1 MNLLEKALNS
11 VAEIAGHQGMELRL
25 TMQHAAV
32 LGSIRGVADLEVQK
46 AYLRA
51 GANYANSLPRVS
63 QDFSIEFGL
72 MMAHFVK
79 GDLRAASNIAQNLH
93 ALAKQDPRKPFVD
106 AYLAKGMI
114 EMQFGRFGRA
124 RRLLEKAAA
133 HTRPECDEPHLFS
146 HGSNPRVFCRSYLAH
161 VSRLWDMQMMHWP
174 RSSRTSAWLGER
186 ARDPAHLYSYVD
198 ASAFA
203 GRVHALFN
211 DSDAV
216 KHLSDELL
224 AISGAQSL
232 RLLRS
237 DRHNPRRLGPRKA
250 GQVGPGRSADASR
263 PVSTRANRY
272 RGGSARAWIYVQVA
286 EFLVQLGN
294 KEEASATLQKAAG
307 PPGWGMRVWDAEI
320 YRVHGEIAALQP
332 GKRPRCCSSKLA
344 KACQIA
350 RRQRAWTLELRATLS
365 RTRLLQGERD
375 PRRGSDV
382 LATVLER
389 YPASREILEVAC
401 ARSLLADLRIKA

>member
-1 MNLLEKALNS
+1 
-11 VAEIAGHQGMELRL
+11 
-25 TMQHAAV
+25 
-32 LGSIRGVADLEVQK
+32 
-46 AYLRA
+46 
-51 GANYANSLPRVS
+51 
-63 QDFSIEFGL
+63 

-133 HTRPECDEPHLFS
+133 LTRPECDEPHLFS
-146 HGSNPRVFCRSYLAH
+146 HGSNPGVFCRSYLAH
-161 VSRLWDMQMMHWP
+161 VLAFMGYADDALATVEQNLCVAR
-174 RSSRTSAWLGER
+174 ER

-198 ASAFA
+198 ALAFA

-224 AISGAQSL
+224 AISGRNHYAYFEAIATIQGGWAL
-232 RLLRS
+232 AKQGKLVQGVQRM
-237 DRHNPRRLGPRKA
+237 RRGLSALEQTGTGLGA
-250 GQVGPGRSADASR
+250 
-263 PVSTRANRY
+263 
-272 RGGSARAWIYVQVA
+272 RGFYVQVA

-307 PPGWGMRVWDAEI
+307 PPGWGTRVWDAEI
-320 YRVHGEIAALQP
+320 HRVHGEIAALHP
-332 GKRPRCCSSKLA
+332 GRDLDAAQASLR